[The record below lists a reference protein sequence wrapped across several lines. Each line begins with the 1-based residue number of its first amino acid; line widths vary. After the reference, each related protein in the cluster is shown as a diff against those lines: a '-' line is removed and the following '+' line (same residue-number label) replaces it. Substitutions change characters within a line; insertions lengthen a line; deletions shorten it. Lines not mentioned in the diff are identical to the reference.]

1 MKCIRKCLNMT
12 LHMWYYHVMS
22 LRIWS
27 LKVIVDFGLSARAK
41 IALML
46 HELQT
51 GRKKVCGLVS
61 PKLMHFNP

>member
-51 GRKKVCGLVS
+51 GRKKVCGLVG